1 MMELIFLTDEKL
13 VEALKKGD
21 QNAFKILYDEYA
33 PKIYGILKNYVRPNE
48 LEDALQEVFVRILKG
63 INNFE
68 GRSKLSTWIYR
79 IAVNV
84 GKNYSRNYSKEI
96 EKPMDLNSEELET
109 YNVQPVSDTNVK
121 KEVFN
126 ELSYEMILEIME
138 QLGEDERLLI
148 KLRDIDG
155 LSYNE
160 IAEITDLPLG
170 TVKSKLHYARKKLK
184 KLIEEANLI

>member
-1 MMELIFLTDEKL
+1 
-13 VEALKKGD
+13 
-21 QNAFKILYDEYA
+21 
-33 PKIYGILKNYVRPNE
+33 
-48 LEDALQEVFVRILKG
+48 
-63 INNFE
+63 
-68 GRSKLSTWIYR
+68 
-79 IAVNV
+79 
-84 GKNYSRNYSKEI
+84 
-96 EKPMDLNSEELET
+96 
-109 YNVQPVSDTNVK
+109 
-121 KEVFN
+121 
-126 ELSYEMILEIME
+126 MILEIME

>member
-1 MMELIFLTDEKL
+1 MTDEKL

>member
-1 MMELIFLTDEKL
+1 MTDEKL

-84 GKNYSRNYSKEI
+84 GKDYSRNYSKEI
-96 EKPMDLNSEELET
+96 ERPMDLDSEEPET

-138 QLGEDERLLI
+138 QLDEDERLLI

-160 IAEITDLPLG
+160 IAEIADLPLG

>member
-1 MMELIFLTDEKL
+1 VELIILNDEKFI
-13 VEALKKGD
+13 EALKNKD
-21 QNAFKILYDEYA
+21 QKAFKILYDEYA

-48 LEDALQEVFVRILKG
+48 IEDALQEVFLRIIRG

-84 GKNYSRNYSKEI
+84 GKNYSRSYSKEV
-96 EKPMDLNSEELET
+96 EKPMDLDSDEPENFS
-109 YNVQPVSDTNVK
+109 VQPISETNVK
-121 KEVFN
+121 KEAFN
-126 ELSYEMILEIME
+126 DINYQIILNIME
-138 QLGEDERLLI
+138 QLDKYERLLI

>member
-1 MMELIFLTDEKL
+1 MNDEKFI
-13 VEALKKGD
+13 EALKNKD
-21 QNAFKILYDEYA
+21 QKAFKILYDEYA

-48 LEDALQEVFVRILKG
+48 IEDALQEVFLRITRG

-84 GKNYSRNYSKEI
+84 GKNYSRSYSKEV
-96 EKPMDLNSEELET
+96 EKPMDLDSDEPENFS
-109 YNVQPVSDTNVK
+109 VQPISETNVK
-121 KEVFN
+121 KEAFN
-126 ELSYEMILEIME
+126 DINYQIILNIME
-138 QLGEDERLLI
+138 QLDKDERLLI

>member
-1 MMELIFLTDEKL
+1 MNDEKFI
-13 VEALKKGD
+13 EALKNKD
-21 QNAFKILYDEYA
+21 QKAFKILYDEYA

-48 LEDALQEVFVRILKG
+48 IEDALQEVFLRIIRG

-84 GKNYSRNYSKEI
+84 GKNYSRSYSKEV
-96 EKPMDLNSEELET
+96 EKPMDLDSDEPENFS
-109 YNVQPVSDTNVK
+109 VQPISETNVK
-121 KEVFN
+121 KEAFN
-126 ELSYEMILEIME
+126 DINYQIILNIME
-138 QLGEDERLLI
+138 QLDKDERLLI

>member
-121 KEVFN
+121 KKF
-126 ELSYEMILEIME
+126 LM
-138 QLGEDERLLI
+138 
-148 KLRDIDG
+148 
-155 LSYNE
+155 
-160 IAEITDLPLG
+160 
-170 TVKSKLHYARKKLK
+170 
-184 KLIEEANLI
+184 NLAMK

>member
-1 MMELIFLTDEKL
+1 VELIILNDEKFI
-13 VEALKKGD
+13 EALKNKD
-21 QNAFKILYDEYA
+21 QKAFKILYDEYA

-48 LEDALQEVFVRILKG
+48 IEDALQEVFLRIIRG

-84 GKNYSRNYSKEI
+84 GKNYSRSYSKEV
-96 EKPMDLNSEELET
+96 EKPMDLDSDEPENFS
-109 YNVQPVSDTNVK
+109 VQPISETNVK
-121 KEVFN
+121 KEAFN
-126 ELSYEMILEIME
+126 DINYQIILNIME
-138 QLGEDERLLI
+138 QLDKDERLLI